1 MWAIPNLSGWHPEGN
16 HILLQN
22 VPQTHN
28 QGQSTGLRGHCKTD
42 RYTDDVYLWD
52 ETQTPGAPH
61 CKRKSRAV
69 RKLPGPE
76 KTPDISTPSAGK
88 WWYLPKSK
96 LSALTGLFV
105 PKPRERGRISRNA
118 TGFCRGLTPPRD
130 SPLWGSATPR
140 IMNILISSTKS
151 ICKLNKPNSKLQIG
165 CNLKAGCWAQAQSTF
180 AKK

>member
-1 MWAIPNLSGWHPEGN
+1 MWAIPNLSGWHPEGS
-16 HILLQN
+16 HTLLQN

-76 KTPDISTPSAGK
+76 KTPTFPPLLPGNGDICLKANCLHWLVSLYLNPVSGGESPETPQVS
-88 WWYLPKSK
+88 
-96 LSALTGLFV
+96 V
-105 PKPRERGRISRNA
+105 
-118 TGFCRGLTPPRD
+118 RGLTPPRD

-151 ICKLNKPNSKLQIG
+151 ICKLNKANSKLQIG
-165 CNLKAGCWAQAQSTF
+165 CNLKAGCWAKAQSTF